1 LKPSIESIGNG
12 QEVKKR
18 EQEQGGDGSTSANM
32 IYLKVI
38 VVDIPKALRKTIPAL
53 DYLDEALNH
62 EWANGPHA
70 LKCSVIGFILP

>member
-1 LKPSIESIGNG
+1 
-12 QEVKKR
+12 
-18 EQEQGGDGSTSANM
+18 M
-32 IYLKVI
+32 IYLKVV
-38 VVDIPKALRKTIPAL
+38 VVDVPKALRKTIPAL